1 MIIGQGRLDTETA
14 GYEGERKK
22 NDRNQSKAISNKQTI
37 KEDCC
42 LRLKEANCPL

>member
-22 NDRNQSKAISNKQTI
+22 MIEINQRPSVIN
-37 KEDCC
+37 
-42 LRLKEANCPL
+42 RLLKKIAVSG